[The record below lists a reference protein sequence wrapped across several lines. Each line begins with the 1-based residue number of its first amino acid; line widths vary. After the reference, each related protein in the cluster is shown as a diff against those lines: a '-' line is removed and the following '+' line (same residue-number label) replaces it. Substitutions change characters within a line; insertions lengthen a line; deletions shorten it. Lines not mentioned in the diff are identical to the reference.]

1 MISDSLRSGLA
12 ALKST
17 SLAVLPCGELPTGL
31 KGFPTVVLKAV
42 KLKGPAVPPITDVF
56 CSDSI
61 SSFSLWLAAALEVD
75 DAARFFR
82 LRDLA
87 ALPCIGLPIF
97 RVLNNLLVSFS
108 RMWRVAKW
116 GFAEFCGR
124 ETGAEVGR
132 KVFAMLACFL
142 ACDLLEGEECGLLEP
157 SAAPLFT
164 GLADWGLADWGI
176 VDRGLAD
183 WGLAD

>member
-17 SLAVLPCGELPTGL
+17 SLAGLPGGELPTGL

-42 KLKGPAVPPITDVF
+42 MLKVPAVAPITEVF

-61 SSFSLWLAAALEVD
+61 SAVSLWPAATFAVVD

-116 GFAEFCGR
+116 GFTEFRGR
-124 ETGAEVGR
+124 EMGAEVGR
-132 KVFAMLACFL
+132 KVLARFAFFL
-142 ACDLLEGEECGLLEP
+142 ALALLEGEECGLLEP
-157 SAAPLFT
+157 SVDPLFT
-164 GLADWGLADWGI
+164 GLADWGLADWG
-176 VDRGLAD
+176 LAD
-183 WGLAD
+183 LGLPD